1 MASKVP
7 PNIPYS
13 IAVPSGSPNSILGI
27 AGFLTTLMVGL
38 NSWINRAATAINAN
52 LAAAAG
58 SITEIVAGA
67 GLTGGGS
74 DRLGCCSFREPGGNG
89 SGGTGSASG
98 ISLTGDVAGGPSA
111 PSIATTLAT
120 VNSDVGTFQGLTVN
134 GKGLVTAAANQSYL
148 TGNQT
153 ITLSGDATGS
163 GATTIAVTLATV
175 NTDVG
180 TFQGLTVNGKGL
192 VTAAVTTAKAAT
204 QGSAQNPTGTSTGT
218 PGVMMGLAGTITP
231 KYGTAIHVTINGNA
245 FVATALDAGVFQIA
259 YGTGTAPGNGVA
271 ATGTAV
277 GSKILF
283 TPTTT
288 TERMPFSTTAVIT
301 GLSAGTA
308 YWLDLILIA
317 TVAGNAVTVQNTAIA
332 AFEI

>member
-74 DRLGCCSFREPGGNG
+74 TG
-89 SGGTGSASG
+89 SVAVALESPVATALGGTGSASG
-98 ISLTGDVAGGPSA
+98 ISLTGDVAGGPAA

-134 GKGLVTAAANQSYL
+134 AKGLAIAAETTSAQQTTVTSAPGTISANKMLGLAGGITTGAATSGRVFVA
-148 TGNQT
+148 
-153 ITLSGDATGS
+153 ISGDAGNSTLS
-163 GATTIAVTLATV
+163 DTTI
-175 NTDVG
+175 
-180 TFQGLTVNGKGL
+180 F
-192 VTAAVTTAKAAT
+192 
-204 QGSAQNPTGTSTGT
+204 
-218 PGVMMGLAGTITP
+218 TI
-231 KYGTAIHVTINGNA
+231 
-245 FVATALDAGVFQIA
+245 AL
-259 YGTGTAPGNGVA
+259 GTGTAPANGAAITGTTYGGTINFQQAVA
-271 ATGTAV
+271 ADRTPFCIVALATGLAGSTTYWVDLQVNLNGGAVAV
-277 GSKILF
+277 G
-283 TPTTT
+283 
-288 TERMPFSTTAVIT
+288 AANV
-301 GLSAGTA
+301 
-308 YWLDLILIA
+308 
-317 TVAGNAVTVQNTAIA
+317 V
-332 AFEI
+332 AFEV